1 MIHFFLDDKKTVFVV
16 HSSENFSDADVAKL
30 EWLFAGAKLQNVK
43 NLDGTFIG
51 PRAAMVTPWSTN
63 AVEITQ
69 NMAIEDIKRIEE
81 FNQVDSDFSDYDV
94 MLFQKYDG
102 LDQNIFTINMQ
113 PEPILEITD
122 IAAYNQQEGLSL
134 SEDEVKYLIDLAAR
148 IKRPL
153 TDSEVFGFSQVNSE
167 HCRHKIFNGKF
178 IIDGVEQPSSLFKLI
193 RKTSEKNPND
203 IVSAYKDNVAFVK
216 GPTVQQFAPKRA
228 DVADFYET
236 NDFDSVISI
245 KAETHNF
252 PTTVEPFNG
261 AATGAG
267 GEIRDRLAGG
277 QGSLPL
283 AGSAVYMTALSRLE
297 ENRPWENGVEE
308 RKWLYQTPID
318 ILIKASN
325 GASDFGNKFGQPL
338 IVGSVLTF
346 EHDEG
351 SDSADK
357 PRVLGYDKVIMLA
370 GGVGYGKADQAQK
383 KKPKE
388 GDNIVI
394 LGGENYRI
402 GMGGAA
408 VSSADTGQHKTGI
421 ELNAIQRSNPEMQK
435 RAANAVRG
443 MVESKHNP
451 IVSIH
456 DHGAGGHLNCLS
468 ELVEET
474 GGLINLDKLPVG
486 DPTLSAKEIIGNES
500 QERMGLVIGNGH
512 IETLQKIADRERSPM
527 YTVGTV
533 TDNHRFTFKSESSG
547 IMPMDLAMDDMF
559 GSSPKIVM
567 EDKTIDRKYA
577 ALKYDSSKLNTYLEQ
592 VLQLEAVA
600 CKDWLTNK
608 VDRCVGG
615 RVAKQ
620 QCAGPLQL
628 PLNNCGVTALDF
640 KGKEGIATS
649 IGHAPV
655 SALID
660 PAAGSRNAIGESL
673 SNLVWA
679 PLKDGLDSVSLSANW
694 MWACKNEGEDARLYK
709 AVDACANFAIDL
721 GINIPTGKDSL
732 SMKQKYKDGEV
743 IAPGTVIISA
753 AGNCSDV
760 RKVVEPVLQ
769 KDGGSIYYINLSND
783 SYTLGG
789 SSFAQIL
796 SRIGTE
802 TPDVKDADQFKE
814 AFNVL
819 QELIKADKIQAG
831 HDVGSGGLITTLLE
845 MCFADQDLGASLDLS
860 PLAEKDIVKLLFA
873 ENIAVVF
880 QADAS
885 AEEVL
890 EKAGVK
896 FHKIGNATS
905 SASVEIKNFNEK
917 LDFDVAHLL
926 DVWFKTSYL
935 LDEKQT
941 GADLAKERYANYK
954 NQPLKFNFPIH
965 FDGKKPNLDSSGKP
979 GERPKAAIIRE
990 KGSNSEREMA
1000 NAMYLAGFDVKDIHM
1015 TDLISGRENLEDIQ
1029 FIGAVGG
1036 FSNSD
1041 VLGSAKG
1048 WAGAFLY
1055 NEKAKLALEN
1065 FFARPDT
1072 LSVGICNGCQLFIEL
1087 GLINKDHTE
1096 KPQMLHNKS
1105 GKHESIFT
1113 SLTLQENN
1121 SVMLST
1127 LAGSTLGVWV
1137 SHGEGKFSL
1146 PYTEDKYKI
1155 VAKYAYE
1162 SYPASP
1168 NGSDYN
1174 TAMMCD
1180 ETGRHLVMMP
1190 HIERSLFQWHWANY
1204 PKGRNDEVS
1213 PWMEAFVNARK
1224 WVEKEKSEVGT
1235 FNRKSTPLLFQG
1247 GARDGSLL

>member
-1 MIHFFLDDKKTVFVV
+1 MIHFFSCRPEPVEGQSEAVFVLQTNNPL
-16 HSSENFSDADVAKL
+16 SATDVTKL
-30 EWLFAGAKLQNVK
+30 EWLFGGAKLQNEA
-43 NLDGTFIG
+43 NLNGFFVG
-51 PRAAMVTPWSTN
+51 PRAAMITPWSTN

-69 NMAIEDIKRIEE
+69 NMAIEGIIRIEE
-81 FNQVDSDFSDYDV
+81 FKKVAEDFSDYDP
-94 MLFQKYDG
+94 MLSQKYDG
-102 LDQNIFTINMQ
+102 LTQEIYTINIK
-113 PEPILEITD
+113 PEPILEISD
-122 IAAYNQQEGLSL
+122 IAAYNKQEGLSL
-134 SEDEVKYLIDLAAR
+134 SDEEVAYLNALSER
-148 IKRPL
+148 LKRPL

-178 IIDGVEQPSSLFKLI
+178 VIDGVEQETSLFKLI
-193 RKTSEKNPND
+193 RKTSEENPND
-203 IVSAYKDNVAFVK
+203 IVSAYKDNVAFIK
-216 GPTVQQFAPKRA
+216 GPIVQQFAPKRA
-228 DVADFYET
+228 DEPDYYTTSDFE
-236 NDFDSVISI
+236 SVISL

-261 AATGAG
+261 AATGSG

-283 AGSAVYMTALSRLE
+283 AGTAVYMTALSRLE
-297 ENRPWENGVEE
+297 EGRDWEKGMEE
-308 RKWLYQTPID
+308 RAWLYQTPMD

-325 GASDFGNKFGQPL
+325 GATDFGNKFGQPL
-338 IVGSVLTF
+338 ITGSVLTF
-346 EHDEG
+346 EHEHF
-351 SDSADK
+351 DK
-357 PRVLGYDKVIMLA
+357 LSMTSRKLGFDKVIMLA
-370 GGVGYGKADQAQK
+370 GGIGYGKASQAKKQK
-383 KKPKE
+383 PQE
-388 GDNIVI
+388 GDNIVV

-408 VSSADTGQHKTGI
+408 VSSADTGEHTSGI

-443 MVESKHNP
+443 MVESDHNT

-474 GGLINLDKLPVG
+474 GGLIDLDKLPVG

-500 QERMGLVIGNGH
+500 QERMGLVIGNEH

-527 YTVGTV
+527 YTVGKV
-533 TDNHRFTFKSESSG
+533 TGDHRFTFKSASSG
-547 IMPMDLAMDDMF
+547 MKPMDLELKDMF
-559 GSSPKIVM
+559 GSSPKVVM
-567 EDKTIDRKYA
+567 EDKKLDRKYED
-577 ALKYDSSKLNTYLEQ
+577 LSYQTEKLNDYLEQ

-600 CKDWLTNK
+600 SKDWLTNK

-620 QCAGPLQL
+620 QTAGPLQL
-628 PLNNCGVTALDF
+628 PLNNCGVMALDF
-640 KGKEGIATS
+640 MGKEGIATS
-649 IGHAPV
+649 VGHAPV

-660 PAAGSRNAIGESL
+660 PAAGSRIAIAESL

-679 PLKDGLDSVSLSANW
+679 PLKDGLKSVSLSANW
-694 MWACKNEGEDARLYK
+694 MWACKNEGEDARLYEAVK
-709 AVDACANFAIDL
+709 ACSDFAIDL

-732 SMKQKYKDGEV
+732 SMKQKYPAGDV

-753 AGNCSDV
+753 GGNCDDIT
-760 RKVVEPVLQ
+760 KVVEPVLQ

-783 SYTLGG
+783 SYKLGG
-789 SSFAQIL
+789 SSFAQVL
-796 SRIGTE
+796 NKIGTE
-802 TPDVKDADQFKE
+802 TPDVKDAVQFKN
-814 AFNVL
+814 AFNTI
-819 QELIKADKIQAG
+819 QQLIKEDKIQAG

-845 MCFADQDLGASLDLS
+845 MCFADNDLAAIIDFSVLKESDLIK
-860 PLAEKDIVKLLFA
+860 ALFA
-873 ENIAVVF
+873 ENIGIVF

-885 AEEVL
+885 VENTLTAN
-890 EKAGVK
+890 GVG
-896 FHKIGNATS
+896 FHKIGRPADGNQLQIIHSGTAY
-905 SASVEIKNFNEK
+905 NFNISE
-917 LDFDVAHLL
+917 LR

-935 LDEKQT
+935 LDKKQS
-941 GADLAKERYANYK
+941 GPVKAKERFDNYK
-954 NQPLKFNFPIH
+954 NQPLQYTFPAH
-965 FDGKKPNLDSSGKP
+965 FDGKKPVIDNTKP
-979 GERPKAAIIRE
+979 KPKAAVIRE
-990 KGSNSEREMA
+990 KGSNSERELA
-1000 NAMYLAGFDVKDIHM
+1000 NAMFLAGFDVKDVHM
-1015 TDLISGRENLEDIQ
+1015 TDLISGRETLEDIQ

-1048 WAGAFLY
+1048 WAGAFMY
-1055 NEKAKLALEN
+1055 NETARVALEK

-1072 LSVGICNGCQLFIEL
+1072 LSVGVCNGCQLFVEL
-1087 GLINKDHTE
+1087 GLINKDHEE
-1096 KPQMLHNKS
+1096 KPRMLHNES
-1105 GKHESIFT
+1105 HKHESIFT
-1113 SLTLQENN
+1113 SLTVAENN

-1137 SHGEGKFSL
+1137 SHGEGRFSL
-1146 PYTEDKYKI
+1146 PYTEDKYSI

-1174 TAMMCD
+1174 TAMLCD
-1180 ETGRHLVMMP
+1180 ATGRHLVMMP

-1204 PKGRNDEVS
+1204 PKGRKDEVS

-1224 WVEKEKSEVGT
+1224 WVEDKTE
-1235 FNRKSTPLLFQG
+1235 
-1247 GARDGSLL
+1247 A